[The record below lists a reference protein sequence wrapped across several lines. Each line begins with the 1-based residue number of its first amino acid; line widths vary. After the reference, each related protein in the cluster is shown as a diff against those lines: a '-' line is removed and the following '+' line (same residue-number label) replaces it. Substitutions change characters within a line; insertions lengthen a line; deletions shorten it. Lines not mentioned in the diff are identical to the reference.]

1 MQQLTQPTRRRGR
14 SWRFDWSVLL
24 VYGTFV
30 PAVAAGLTGGPESPW
45 SMIAV
50 GLLFQLATV
59 AGVVFAAR
67 AGWHPALDARTRRA
81 WRTIC
86 AALILLA
93 ASQIARVVQPPAE
106 TGTFPS
112 PGDVLRLGFVPVLL
126 VGLALLPLRAQ
137 SRQDRHKIWLD
148 TGIVIAAAGMLLW
161 TVNVEPA
168 IRGNVSGQALAA
180 MLAYPV
186 GDLALIFGAALVL
199 LRGAAS
205 SVRRPLTALVAG
217 LLCLTMGDLYMG
229 RQVIRPG
236 ELIPEPWQTTCWL
249 VGIMLLCVAG
259 YEQCRQAGGHR
270 LSYSEKPLRPVTL
283 LPYVAVAF
291 GYVLLVFTTWRL
303 QLFQMSGLVFG
314 AVVLTALVVGRQVV
328 AQRETHAI
336 AVTDPL
342 TGLVNRKRLQ
352 DALSL
357 ALTRSARSG
366 QQVAAMLVDMN
377 GFKQVNDNLGHD
389 AGDQLLVAFAQI
401 LHRNVLGADVV
412 GRLGGDEFA
421 VILHNIGSAAN
432 AVAVAKR
439 ITADT
444 RHPVLLGDT
453 PVAPSASIGIAIAG
467 PGELLPDEL
476 MRRADMAMY
485 RAKQAKMT
493 GFELYRE
500 HLAQHQA
507 P

>member
-1 MQQLTQPTRRRGR
+1 MKQLTQPTRRRGR
-14 SWRFDWSVLL
+14 SWRFDWSVLV

-30 PAVAAGLTGGPESPW
+30 PAAAAGLTGGPERPW
-45 SMIAV
+45 SMITV

-59 AGVVFAAR
+59 AGVTFAAR

-86 AALILLA
+86 AALVVLA

-106 TGTFPS
+106 TDAFPS

-137 SRQDRHKIWLD
+137 SRQDRLKVWLD
-148 TGIVIAAAGMLLW
+148 TGIVMAAAGMLLW
-161 TVNVEPA
+161 AVNVEPA
-168 IRGNVSGQALAA
+168 IQGNVSGQALAA
-180 MLAYPV
+180 VLAYPV
-186 GDLALIFGAALVL
+186 GDLALIFGAVLVL

-205 SVRRPLTALVAG
+205 SVRRPFSVLVAG
-217 LLCLTMGDLYMG
+217 LLCLTLGDLYMG
-229 RQVIRPG
+229 RQVVRPG
-236 ELIPEPWQTTCWL
+236 ELIPEQWQTTCWL

-270 LSYSEKPLRPVTL
+270 LTYAEKALRPVTL

-291 GYVLLVFTTWRL
+291 GYVLLVFTTWQL
-303 QLFQMSGLVFG
+303 QLVPMSGLVFG
-314 AVVLTALVVGRQVV
+314 AVVLTALVVGRQLV

-342 TGLVNRKRLQ
+342 TGLVNRRRFQ

-357 ALTRSARSG
+357 ALTRGARSG
-366 QQVAAMLVDMN
+366 QHVAAMLVDMN
-377 GFKQVNDNLGHD
+377 GFKQVNDTLGHE
-389 AGDQLLVAFAQI
+389 AGDQLLVAFGQV

-412 GRLGGDEFA
+412 GRLGGDEFG
-421 VILHNIGSAAN
+421 VVLHNIGTAAN
-432 AVAVAKR
+432 AVAVAER

-453 PVAPSASIGIAIAG
+453 PVAPSASIGIAVAG
-467 PGELLPDEL
+467 PGELSPDEL
-476 MRRADMAMY
+476 MRRADVAMY
-485 RAKQAKMT
+485 EAKRAKTT
-493 GFELYRE
+493 GYQLYRDD
-500 HLAQHQA
+500 LARHPA